1 MSPELI
7 AIVAVGIALA
17 GIVLRGQRTLG
28 DRIDGVEKSLNA
40 RMDRLEA
47 RMDGFQEELRE
58 IRDWLSRLEGKMD
71 FLEGYIVRRNEHPG
85 APAE

>member
-7 AIVAVGIALA
+7 AIVAVGITLA

-47 RMDGFQEELRE
+47 RMDSFQEELRE
-58 IRDWLSRLEGKMD
+58 IRDRLSRLEGKMD